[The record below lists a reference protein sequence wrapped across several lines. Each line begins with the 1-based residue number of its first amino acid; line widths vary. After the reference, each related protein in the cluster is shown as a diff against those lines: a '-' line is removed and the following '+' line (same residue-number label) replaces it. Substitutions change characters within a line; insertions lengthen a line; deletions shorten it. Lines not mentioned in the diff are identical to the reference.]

1 LYSQNADRAGRKTHG
16 QHVASTEPILL
27 GRIVDNEIPTLIS
40 TERTMDVEKTI
51 EFILTQQ
58 TRFTEQQAQLAT
70 HLSLMLEQLSQMA
83 ERQAQYGDNVNQ
95 LSTVVL
101 DLARAQE
108 RANQLMIVM
117 AEHQVTSEKI
127 MSSLAERMSFLID
140 LVERLVSDHGMSI
153 N

>member
-1 LYSQNADRAGRKTHG
+1 
-16 QHVASTEPILL
+16 
-27 GRIVDNEIPTLIS
+27 
-40 TERTMDVEKTI
+40 MDVEKTI